1 MSWPFQKPVDVK
13 DVPNY
18 YKIIKDPMGNTQ
30 RRLFRSD
37 KLCSFSFFF
46 LKI

>member
-18 YKIIKDPMGNTQ
+18 YKIIRDPMGKRNE
-30 RRLFRSD
+30 F
-37 KLCSFSFFF
+37 C
-46 LKI
+46 LKNFDGFVF

>member
-18 YKIIKDPMGNTQ
+18 YKIIKDPMGKTKN
-30 RRLFRSD
+30 LN
-37 KLCSFSFFF
+37 F
-46 LKI
+46 L